1 MKYALIK
8 GLVDNEVREELLSQS
23 SELNLRN
30 VLLRAK
36 EKLLGLLRTESG
48 LLILS
53 WLHASVL
60 IDAKMELDGFCNRKL
75 VSVMQ
80 LHLSVAQVAG
90 G

>member
-1 MKYALIK
+1 MEEYFVESIRKIVGLIED
-8 GLVDNEVREELLSQS
+8 GV
-23 SELNLRN
+23 
-30 VLLRAK
+30 
-36 EKLLGLLRTESG
+36 
-48 LLILS
+48 S

-60 IDAKMELDGFCNRKL
+60 IGAKMELDGFCNRKL